1 MTKSFLF
8 SAVAASLLSAPAFAG
23 PQLTQFVTDGN
34 FSITTNQTTGSC
46 QLAYNCTSSGWSSP
60 GGYNFIY
67 LPNTATSTGATG
79 QYNAITLWGAAN
91 GGASTWNGNLPT
103 GLTGNFLAA
112 DGAFEVVPIQQTIT
126 GLTVGTDYSVTFDW
140 AGAQQHGYTS
150 ATSEEWLVSLGG
162 QTESTGVVQNGAKG
176 FTGWM
181 TEDMTFEATSTSEVL
196 SFLSVGTPNGQPP
209 FSLLADVSMLAVPEP
224 GSLAMVGA
232 GALGMLAMRRR
243 KRTA

>member
-1 MTKSFLF
+1 
-8 SAVAASLLSAPAFAG
+8 
-23 PQLTQFVTDGN
+23 
-34 FSITTNQTTGSC
+34 
-46 QLAYNCTSSGWSSP
+46 
-60 GGYNFIY
+60 
-67 LPNTATSTGATG
+67 
-79 QYNAITLWGAAN
+79 
-91 GGASTWNGNLPT
+91 
-103 GLTGNFLAA
+103 
-112 DGAFEVVPIQQTIT
+112 
-126 GLTVGTDYSVTFDW
+126 
-140 AGAQQHGYTS
+140 
-150 ATSEEWLVSLGG
+150 
-162 QTESTGVVQNGAKG
+162 VQNGAKG